1 MQRALTGVQPS
12 GQIHLGN
19 YLGAIQPALNLQK
32 QHDTFYFIADYHALT
47 SVQDPTLLRQS
58 GIEIAATF
66 LALGLD
72 VEGSATLFKQ
82 SSVPEVCELAWILAC
97 CTSAGTLDKGHAVK
111 AARDGGREIN
121 AGTVFYPVLMSADI
135 LLYGS
140 NIVPV
145 GRDQQQHVEIARDL
159 ATRVNHRFGEGT
171 LVVPTVQVQKEVGL
185 VSGTDGRKMSKS
197 YGNTL
202 PLWLPAKKLRKQV
215 MRIVTDSRTVE
226 EPKDPDTCNVMKLY
240 KLFGSTEQIA
250 DLRGQYI
257 AGGMGYGVA
266 KQALYEAIDERLE
279 APRARYEELISLPV
293 RVEEVLQAGAERARQ
308 AAKVTMTRVREATGL
323 G

>member
-279 APRARYEELISLPV
+279 APRARYEELISHPV

>member
-19 YLGAIQPALNLQK
+19 YLGAIRPALDLQK

-47 SVQDPTLLRQS
+47 SVQDPALLRQS

-72 VEGSATLFKQ
+72 VEGTATLFRQ
-82 SSVPEVCELAWILAC
+82 SAVPEVCELAWVLAC

-135 LLYGS
+135 LLYDS
-140 NIVPV
+140 HIVPV
-145 GRDQQQHVEIARDL
+145 GKDQQQHVEIARDL
-159 ATRVNHRFGEGT
+159 AIRVNHRFGEGT
-171 LVVPTVQVQKEVGL
+171 LVVPNVVIQKEVGL
-185 VSGTDGRKMSKS
+185 VPGTDGRKMSKS

-202 PLWLPAKKLRKQV
+202 PLWLPAKKLRKKV
-215 MRIVTDSRTVE
+215 MRIVTDSRTVD
-226 EPKDPDTCNVMKLY
+226 EPKDPDTCNVMALY
-240 KLFGSTEQIA
+240 KLFGSPDQIA
-250 DLRGQYI
+250 DLRAQYT

-266 KQALYEAIDERLE
+266 KQALFEAMNAQLE
-279 APRARYEELISLPV
+279 EPRARYEALLAHPAQ
-293 RVEEVLQAGAERARQ
+293 VEEVLQAGAERARR
-308 AAKVTMTRVREATGL
+308 AAGVTMARVREATGL
-323 G
+323 S

>member
-215 MRIVTDSRTVE
+215 MRIVTDSRTLE

-279 APRARYEELISLPV
+279 APRARYEELISHPV